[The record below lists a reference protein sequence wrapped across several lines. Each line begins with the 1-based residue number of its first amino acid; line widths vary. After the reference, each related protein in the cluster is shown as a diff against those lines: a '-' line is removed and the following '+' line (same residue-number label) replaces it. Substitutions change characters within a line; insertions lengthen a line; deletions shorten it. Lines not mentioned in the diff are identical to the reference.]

1 MYGNVV
7 CINTKIYA
15 AIKKKETMTFAANQ
29 KLKQYIIMINKTS
42 QKNRSK

>member
-29 KLKQYIIMINKTS
+29 KLKQDIIMIKNKLE
-42 QKNRSK
+42 K